1 MRTFLVNNRL
11 LFWCATWQH
20 FSYSECLIWKLSV
33 WYNFF
38 ASVINEIVLNTCS
51 DNLQTFLYKCM
62 MCDKICNSGI
72 HMCILVNW
80 MPQDDCQLGWSKFL
94 NLMTVI
100 SVGKIFI
107 LDHILWFVSYVT
119 QNLGWPNC
127 LNFIYI
133 YGHVGCYIFLLVC
146 GW

>member
-1 MRTFLVNNRL
+1 M
-11 LFWCATWQH
+11 
-20 FSYSECLIWKLSV
+20 

-38 ASVINEIVLNTCS
+38 ASVINETVLNTCS

-62 MCDKICNSGI
+62 MCDKICNSGVG
-72 HMCILVNW
+72 MCILVNW
-80 MPQDDCQLGWSKFL
+80 MPQDVCQLAWSKFL

-100 SVGKIFI
+100 SVEQISI
-107 LDHILWFVSYVT
+107 LDHILWFVSYMT

-127 LNFIYI
+127 
-133 YGHVGCYIFLLVC
+133 YGHVGCNIFLLVC